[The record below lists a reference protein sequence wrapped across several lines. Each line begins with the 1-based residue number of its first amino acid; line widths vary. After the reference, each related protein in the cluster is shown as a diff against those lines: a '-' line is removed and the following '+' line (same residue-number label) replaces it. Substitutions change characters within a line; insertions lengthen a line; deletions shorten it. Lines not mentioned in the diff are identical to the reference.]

1 MSNISKK
8 KLRLFIILFAI
19 IALITTAVFI
29 ILKKNNQTQLS
40 NYDNELLRTMSYEQ
54 FVDGDEAIDNTD
66 NVKFSSFFLRDLD
79 GDGYAEKIKGTC
91 KEVGMQDTLYM
102 EIIVQ
107 TAGYLK
113 DARIDI
119 NGQNFYLQTAL
130 PKDNELKENYIG
142 NNIKKIEFEQL
153 NNGTQ
158 KLLTGIVKSG
168 DYSKYDAIGNNVNNY
183 SRNDN
188 SIVLTGTY
196 VAENGT
202 ETPIT
207 KEINLV
213 TDWYGTTEAKI
224 VSSSTT
230 QSRYDLPDR
239 IDEDNGR
246 LTLLF
251 NIDTEEMKKE
261 LNLSSNYVE
270 ATIPQLNGYNPISVS
285 LVSGGGE
292 TTYDETTRLFTIT
305 KNAETDAN
313 GIITTSIS
321 RNSANKIEVV
331 YPLEAYTSLEN
342 DSVSIKIPVSTYYEG
357 YNNQNQEFQNPY
369 KSNIAKTTIVANYSR
384 PKGNVNVANLYIT
397 VGKYVSTP
405 N

>member
-1 MSNISKK
+1 MSNVSKK

-29 ILKKNNQTQLS
+29 ILKKSNQTQLS
-40 NYDNELLRTMSYEQ
+40 SYDNELLRTMSYEQ
-54 FVDGDEAIDNTD
+54 FVDGDEAVDNTD

-91 KEVGMQDTLYM
+91 KQIGTEDTLYM

-113 DARIDI
+113 DAKIDI
-119 NGQNFYLQTAL
+119 NGQNFYLETAL
-130 PKDNELKENYIG
+130 PKDNELKDNYIG
-142 NNIKKIEFEQL
+142 NNVKTIEFEQL

-168 DYSKYDAIGNNVNNY
+168 DYSSNFSKYSAIGNNINNY

-196 VAENGT
+196 VDGNGT

-207 KEINLV
+207 KEINLA
-213 TDWYGTTEAKI
+213 TDWYGITEAKI

-239 IDEDNGR
+239 IDEENGT
-246 LTLLF
+246 LTLVFDL
-251 NIDTEEMKKE
+251 DTEEMKKE
-261 LNLSSNYVE
+261 LLQSHS
-270 ATIPQLNGYNPISVS
+270 
-285 LVSGGGE
+285 
-292 TTYDETTRLFTIT
+292 
-305 KNAETDAN
+305 
-313 GIITTSIS
+313 
-321 RNSANKIEVV
+321 
-331 YPLEAYTSLEN
+331 
-342 DSVSIKIPVSTYYEG
+342 
-357 YNNQNQEFQNPY
+357 
-369 KSNIAKTTIVANYSR
+369 
-384 PKGNVNVANLYIT
+384 
-397 VGKYVSTP
+397 
-405 N
+405 